1 MEDLDSLYRIR
12 EVIGFMK
19 TSRATVYR
27 LIKSGQLQSIKCN
40 GTRYVTHSQ
49 LLEFVEH
56 LKTSQ

>member
-27 LIKSGQLQSIKCN
+27 LIKSGQLQSIKSN

-56 LKTSQ
+56 LKASQ